1 MQERIL
7 TFTIFLL
14 KRSRLIIS
22 ETAPLRSYKKYQ
34 QKAYQQFAV
43 AQGLVG
49 EDQKDHAKEQKLL
62 KSYVTAEKTAE
73 SRERGRT
80 VFRMMT
86 VPVRADRYGAF
97 PMLLL
102 LFGSTLRFSSFLTR
116 RHLRRTY
123 GWFAA
128 RRKGRK
134 RISAVIARELHGYLF
149 SAVSLLS

>member
-49 EDQKDHAKEQKLL
+49 EDQKDHTKEQKLL
-62 KSYVTAEKTAE
+62 KSYVTAEKVAE
-73 SRERGRT
+73 SREHRRASLIMT
-80 VFRMMT
+80 AFLFVALPSYAFLTFLPAFRN
-86 VPVRADRYGAF
+86 AF
-97 PMLLL
+97 
-102 LFGSTLRFSSFLTR
+102 RFSS
-116 RHLRRTY
+116 
-123 GWFAA
+123 
-128 RRKGRK
+128 
-134 RISAVIARELHGYLF
+134 
-149 SAVSLLS
+149 LLIM